1 MEDKFTYFLNP
12 ENFKIDDRNLDDLIL
27 FVQNLSKHYRY
38 FDLKNKSNGD
48 WFDLFASDE
57 SFLLADISKLEI
69 LKYDALRLSL
79 TQSFDELSSEKEKKE
94 IFQSF
99 FELLYTYF
107 KIINDWYDSATRNNL
122 SRESTEIELAIEQT
136 IQVVE
141 PL

>member
-27 FVQNLSKHYRY
+27 FVKNLSKHYRY

-57 SFLLADISKLEI
+57 SLLADISKLEI

-79 TQSFDELSSEKEKKE
+79 TQSFDELSSEKEKKKLQYFFGVL
-94 IFQSF
+94 FQ
-99 FELLYTYF
+99 
-107 KIINDWYDSATRNNL
+107 IINDWYDQPP
-122 SRESTEIELAIEQT
+122 EIIFLLKALKSNWQ
-136 IQVVE
+136 
-141 PL
+141 LNKLFKKR